1 MDASLK
7 NSSMHHLPWNE
18 RNIEHLLGLTGV
30 GPGCWRTRHGDAN
43 LNGRSYGGQLLAQAF
58 MAGMMDVPTDRVP
71 TMMQFLFLQG
81 AMPQE
86 ALDLRV
92 TPLQDGKRFSSR
104 HVRGSQG
111 NGRVILDAQ
120 VTSALPLEAP
130 SHDSPSSAPAG
141 ERPEDLV
148 PFHDVDPALL
158 RGIQRLGGYSEDHKP
173 SIEFRI
179 PDPQRQLPSG
189 SMDGKFRFWMRP
201 VRALPDD
208 IRMHAAAFAYQSDWW
223 VNFSALGL
231 HLSKMGERRLYI
243 ASLNHAIWLHRP
255 FRADQWLHVE
265 TVSPVSA
272 LGRGLSIG
280 SVHDRDGHLLATVTQ
295 ECLMAY
301 AD

>member
-1 MDASLK
+1 
-7 NSSMHHLPWNE
+7 MHHLPWNE

-120 VTSALPLEAP
+120 VTCALPLEAP

-179 PDPQRQLPSG
+179 PDPQRQLSPAT
-189 SMDGKFRFWMRP
+189 MDGRFRFWMRP
-201 VRALPDD
+201 AQALSDD
-208 IRMHAAAFAYQSDWW
+208 SRIHAAVFAYLSDWW

-231 HLSKMGERRLYI
+231 HLREMGERRLYI

-255 FRADQWLHVE
+255 FRVDQWLHVE
-265 TVSPVSA
+265 TVSPAGAS
-272 LGRGLSIG
+272 GRGLCIG
-280 SVHDRDGHLLATVTQ
+280 SVHDCEGRWLATVTQ

-301 AD
+301 AG